1 MAKTLSGT
9 YLSLKVFIPHGDTLA
24 EQIETLTA
32 LQNAQS
38 TGAYGPLLEKA
49 RVLEVRTDQRRM
61 RFDDEQPVQDDQ
73 PVVDFVVDVDEA
85 EPARRK
91 RG

>member
-1 MAKTLSGT
+1 
-9 YLSLKVFIPHGDTLA
+9 
-24 EQIETLTA
+24 
-32 LQNAQS
+32 
-38 TGAYGPLLEKA
+38 
-49 RVLEVRTDQRRM
+49 M

>member
-24 EQIETLTA
+24 EQIETLQA
-32 LQNAQS
+32 LQIAQ
-38 TGAYGPLLEKA
+38 TVGKYAPLLEKA
-49 RVLEVRTDQRRM
+49 RLLDVKTEQRRM
-61 RFDDEQPVQDDQ
+61 RFDDEQPTHDEQ
-73 PVVDFVVDVDEA
+73 PIIDYPDSLHDEQ
-85 EPARRK
+85 PRRK